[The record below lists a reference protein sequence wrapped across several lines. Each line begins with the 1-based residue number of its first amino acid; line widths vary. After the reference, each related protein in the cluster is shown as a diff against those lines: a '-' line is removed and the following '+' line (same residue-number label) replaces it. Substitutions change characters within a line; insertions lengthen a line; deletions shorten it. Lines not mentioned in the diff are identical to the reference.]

1 VKKYQNFITTLV
13 FLEDYLKSLSNEVI
27 NDVRL
32 SKLNKIESPLL
43 FDVAKEMKIIKKAGY
58 QELIIDDIINDI
70 KLIEEGKGEW

>member
-1 VKKYQNFITTLV
+1 
-13 FLEDYLKSLSNEVI
+13 EDYLKSLSNEVI

>member
-1 VKKYQNFITTLV
+1 LV

>member
-1 VKKYQNFITTLV
+1 MV

>member
-1 VKKYQNFITTLV
+1 MA

>member
-1 VKKYQNFITTLV
+1 MA

-32 SKLNKIESPLL
+32 SKLNKIESLLL
-43 FDVAKEMKIIKKAGY
+43 FDVVKEMKIIKKAGY